1 MNYCIDILT
10 GLFGVQGL
18 QVQDYYG
25 NFCKRNPTDVDLPA
39 VNYLSYILIF
49 TSLHVLYLV
58 VVLSPK
64 LFSFRFLS
72 KRSVSEA
79 YITDFGESLLY
90 IFYFL
95 SGFSI
100 TGDKFPT
107 ILTAD

>member
-49 TSLHVLYLV
+49 TSLHVLNLV
-58 VVLSPK
+58 VV

-72 KRSVSEA
+72 KHSVSEA
-79 YITDFGESLLY
+79 CITDFGESLLY